1 MNLLFHHIQG
11 TEWIFGICRNI
22 FQSIQGFVVNELLVG
37 MLFAAS
43 SCSDLKFGNAFL
55 EKAPGADMTL
65 EQIFSSKLYA
75 ERELIG
81 AYASLRTCLT
91 VHSNNG
97 NYEFQSGGNKI
108 GWDNLDTMTDLM
120 QSHCTWGG
128 VIKTYYAGTY
138 NAEAENEGYG
148 KFGFHPDQEGA
159 WTGIRRAWIFINNV
173 DRVPDMTDEEKKV
186 RKGEARMIIALQ
198 MHEMLRHFG
207 GVPILDDYAT
217 PENEM
222 TADYSRKT
230 VRQCVDFIVN
240 MCDQA
245 AKELPWTVADADNGR
260 MTAAGALALK
270 ARVLQLAARP
280 LFNAST
286 PYLQAQEP
294 TAANKASVK
303 EDPAL
308 MTWLGSYTQE
318 NWQAVADAC
327 EDFFKKNTENGDAY
341 RMVMPQTNDAEG
353 YRQAFSTCYAD
364 RESPEIIIHTGR
376 AIPTYSNTYH
386 RFYFGLTD
394 QGQAGRGY
402 GGGCVTLNF
411 VDMFTAA
418 DGTPSDYRKWLSD
431 HGHDGTVYNNPFT
444 GKDPRLYETVLIAG
458 DRYRTR
464 CAETWIDGLE
474 HGSSANPKC
483 ATGFIIRKFLWDY
496 NDEFLNK
503 ATNSAYIRLPEL
515 YLMYAEALNELGRSE
530 EALSWLNKTRTRVGL
545 PEMTLPNAA
554 KLHSGQALP
563 DYPECSLK
571 GDKYLREEIL
581 DERAREFCF
590 EEVRWFDIAFWKRE
604 DLMRKIL
611 YGIQITRKSG
621 SFEEGNLVLTY
632 SDPSKMDQ
640 GRIWQDKFSPKW
652 FLSAFPSD
660 EINKGYGLVQNP
672 GW

>member
-1 MNLLFHHIQG
+1 MAAAA
-11 TEWIFGICRNI
+11 
-22 FQSIQGFVVNELLVG
+22 
-37 MLFAAS
+37 LFAAS
-43 SCSDLKFGNAFL
+43 SCSDLKFGNDFL

-97 NYEFQSGGNKI
+97 NYEFQNGGNKI

-138 NAEAENEGYG
+138 NAEAENEGSG
-148 KFGFHPDQEGA
+148 KFGFLPDQEGA

-240 MCDQA
+240 MCEQA

-303 EDPAL
+303 EDPGL
-308 MTWLGSYTQE
+308 MTWLGSYKQE

-604 DLMRKIL
+604 DLMRKLL

>member
-1 MNLLFHHIQG
+1 MAAAA
-11 TEWIFGICRNI
+11 
-22 FQSIQGFVVNELLVG
+22 
-37 MLFAAS
+37 LFAAS
-43 SCSDLKFGNAFL
+43 SCSDLKFGNDFL

-97 NYEFQSGGNKI
+97 NYEFQNGGNKI

-138 NAEAENEGYG
+138 NAEAENEGSG
-148 KFGFHPDQEGA
+148 KFGFLPDQEGA

-240 MCDQA
+240 MCEQA

-303 EDPAL
+303 EDPGL
-308 MTWLGSYTQE
+308 MTWLGSYKQE

-503 ATNSAYIRLPEL
+503 AANSAYIRLPEL
-515 YLMYAEALNELGRSE
+515 YLMYAEALNELGRSQ

>member
-1 MNLLFHHIQG
+1 MAAAA
-11 TEWIFGICRNI
+11 
-22 FQSIQGFVVNELLVG
+22 
-37 MLFAAS
+37 LFAAS
-43 SCSDLKFGNAFL
+43 SCSDLKFGNDFL

-97 NYEFQSGGNKI
+97 SYEFQNGGNKI

-138 NAEAENEGYG
+138 NAEVENEGSG
-148 KFGFHPDQEGA
+148 KFGFLPDQEGA

-240 MCDQA
+240 MCEQA

-303 EDPAL
+303 EDPGL
-308 MTWLGSYTQE
+308 MTWLGSYKQE

-515 YLMYAEALNELGRSE
+515 YLMYAEALNELGRSQ

>member
-1 MNLLFHHIQG
+1 MAAAA
-11 TEWIFGICRNI
+11 
-22 FQSIQGFVVNELLVG
+22 
-37 MLFAAS
+37 LFAAS
-43 SCSDLKFGNAFL
+43 SCSDLKFGNDFL

-97 NYEFQSGGNKI
+97 NYEFQNGGNKI

-138 NAEAENEGYG
+138 NAEAENEGSG
-148 KFGFHPDQEGA
+148 KFGFLPDQEGA

-217 PENEM
+217 PDNEM

-240 MCDQA
+240 MCEQA

-303 EDPAL
+303 EDPGL

-394 QGQAGRGY
+394 EGQAGRGY

-515 YLMYAEALNELGRSE
+515 YLMYAEALNELGRSQ

-563 DYPECSLK
+563 DYPECSLI

>member
-1 MNLLFHHIQG
+1 MAAAA
-11 TEWIFGICRNI
+11 
-22 FQSIQGFVVNELLVG
+22 
-37 MLFAAS
+37 LFAAS
-43 SCSDLKFGNAFL
+43 SCSDLKFGNDFL

-97 NYEFQSGGNKI
+97 NYEFQNGGNKI

-138 NAEAENEGYG
+138 NAEAENEGSG
-148 KFGFHPDQEGA
+148 KFGFLPDQEGA

-240 MCDQA
+240 MCEQA

-303 EDPAL
+303 EDPGL
-308 MTWLGSYTQE
+308 MTWLGSYKQE

-394 QGQAGRGY
+394 QGQTGRGY

-515 YLMYAEALNELGRSE
+515 YLMYAEALNELGRSQ

>member
-1 MNLLFHHIQG
+1 M
-11 TEWIFGICRNI
+11 
-22 FQSIQGFVVNELLVG
+22 VVAA
-37 MLFAAS
+37 LFAAS
-43 SCSDLKFGNAFL
+43 SCSDLKFGNDFL

-97 NYEFQSGGNKI
+97 NYEFQNGGNKI

-138 NAEAENEGYG
+138 NAEAENEGSG
-148 KFGFHPDQEGA
+148 KFGFLPDQEGA

-240 MCDQA
+240 MCEQA

-303 EDPAL
+303 EDPGL
-308 MTWLGSYTQE
+308 MTWLGSYKQE

-515 YLMYAEALNELGRSE
+515 YLMYAEALNELGRSQ

-563 DYPECSLK
+563 DYPECSLM

>member
-1 MNLLFHHIQG
+1 MAAAA
-11 TEWIFGICRNI
+11 
-22 FQSIQGFVVNELLVG
+22 
-37 MLFAAS
+37 LFAAS
-43 SCSDLKFGNAFL
+43 SCSDLKFGNDFL

-97 NYEFQSGGNKI
+97 SYEFQNGGNKI

-138 NAEAENEGYG
+138 NAEAENEGSG
-148 KFGFHPDQEGA
+148 KFGFLPDQEGA

-240 MCDQA
+240 MCEQA

-303 EDPAL
+303 EDPGL

-563 DYPECSLK
+563 DYPECSLQ

-604 DLMRKIL
+604 DLMRKLL

>member
-1 MNLLFHHIQG
+1 MAAAA
-11 TEWIFGICRNI
+11 
-22 FQSIQGFVVNELLVG
+22 
-37 MLFAAS
+37 LFAAS
-43 SCSDLKFGNAFL
+43 SCSDLKFGNDFL

-97 NYEFQSGGNKI
+97 NYEFQNGGNKI
-108 GWDNLDTMTDLM
+108 GWDNLDAMTDLM

-138 NAEAENEGYG
+138 NAEAENEGSG
-148 KFGFHPDQEGA
+148 KFGFLPDQEGA

-222 TADYSRKT
+222 TADYSRRT

-240 MCDQA
+240 MCVQA

-303 EDPAL
+303 EDPGL
-308 MTWLGSYTQE
+308 MTWLGSYKQE

-515 YLMYAEALNELGRSE
+515 YLMYAEALNELGRSQ

>member
-1 MNLLFHHIQG
+1 MAAAA
-11 TEWIFGICRNI
+11 
-22 FQSIQGFVVNELLVG
+22 
-37 MLFAAS
+37 LFAAS

-65 EQIFSSKLYA
+65 EQIFSSKLFA
-75 ERELIG
+75 ERELVG

-97 NYEFQSGGNKI
+97 RYEFQNGGNKI

-138 NAEAENEGYG
+138 NAEAENAGYG
-148 KFGFHPDQEGA
+148 KFGFFPDQEGA

-222 TADYSRKT
+222 TADYSRRT

-240 MCDQA
+240 MCEQA

-303 EDPAL
+303 EDPGL

-341 RMVMPQTNDAEG
+341 RLVMPQTNDAEG

-376 AIPTYSNTYH
+376 AIPTYYNTYH
-386 RFYFGLTD
+386 RMYFGLTD

-431 HGHDGTVYNNPFT
+431 HGHDGTVSNNPFT
-444 GKDPRLYETVLIAG
+444 RKDPRLYETVLIAG

-464 CAETWIDGLE
+464 CAETWVDGLE

-515 YLMYAEALNELGRSE
+515 YLMYAEALNELGRSQ

-554 KLHSGQALP
+554 RLHSGQTLP
-563 DYPECSLK
+563 DYPECNLQ

>member
-1 MNLLFHHIQG
+1 MAAAA
-11 TEWIFGICRNI
+11 
-22 FQSIQGFVVNELLVG
+22 
-37 MLFAAS
+37 LFAAS

-65 EQIFSSKLYA
+65 EQIFSSKLFA
-75 ERELIG
+75 ERELVG

-97 NYEFQSGGNKI
+97 RYEFQNGGNKI

-138 NAEAENEGYG
+138 NAEAENAGYG
-148 KFGFHPDQEGA
+148 KFGFLPDQEGA

-222 TADYSRKT
+222 TADYSRRT

-240 MCDQA
+240 MCEQA

-280 LFNAST
+280 LFHAST

-303 EDPAL
+303 EDPGL

-341 RMVMPQTNDAEG
+341 RLVMPQTNDAEG
-353 YRQAFSTCYAD
+353 YRLAFSTCYAD

-376 AIPTYSNTYH
+376 AIPTYYNTYH
-386 RFYFGLTD
+386 RMYFGLTD

-418 DGTPSDYRKWLSD
+418 DGTPSDYRKWLAD
-431 HGHDGTVYNNPFT
+431 HGHEGTLADNPFT

-464 CAETWIDGLE
+464 CAETWVDGLE
-474 HGSSANPKC
+474 HGSAANPKC
-483 ATGFIIRKFLWDY
+483 ATGFLIRKFLWDY

-515 YLMYAEALNELGRSE
+515 YLMYAEALNELGRSQ

-554 KLHSGQALP
+554 RLHSGQTLP
-563 DYPECSLK
+563 DYPECNLQ

>member
-1 MNLLFHHIQG
+1 MAAAA
-11 TEWIFGICRNI
+11 
-22 FQSIQGFVVNELLVG
+22 
-37 MLFAAS
+37 LFAAS
-43 SCSDLKFGNAFL
+43 SCSDLKFGNDFL

-97 NYEFQSGGNKI
+97 NYEFQNGGNKI

-138 NAEAENEGYG
+138 NAEAENEGSG
-148 KFGFHPDQEGA
+148 KFGFLPDQEGA

-240 MCDQA
+240 MCEQA

-303 EDPAL
+303 EDPGL
-308 MTWLGSYTQE
+308 MTWLGSYKQE

-515 YLMYAEALNELGRSE
+515 YLMYAEALNELGRSQ

-563 DYPECSLK
+563 DYPECSLQ

-621 SFEEGNLVLTY
+621 SFEEGNLVITY

>member
-1 MNLLFHHIQG
+1 MAAA
-11 TEWIFGICRNI
+11 
-22 FQSIQGFVVNELLVG
+22 V
-37 MLFAAS
+37 LFAAS
-43 SCSDLKFGNAFL
+43 SCSDLKFGNDFL

-97 NYEFQSGGNKI
+97 NYEFQNGGNKI

-138 NAEAENEGYG
+138 NAEAENEGSG
-148 KFGFHPDQEGA
+148 KFGFLPDQEGA

-240 MCDQA
+240 MCEQA

-303 EDPAL
+303 EDPGL
-308 MTWLGSYTQE
+308 MTWLGSYKQE

-515 YLMYAEALNELGRSE
+515 YLMYAEALNELGRSQ

-563 DYPECSLK
+563 DYPECSLQ

>member
-1 MNLLFHHIQG
+1 MAAAA
-11 TEWIFGICRNI
+11 
-22 FQSIQGFVVNELLVG
+22 
-37 MLFAAS
+37 LFAAS
-43 SCSDLKFGNAFL
+43 SCSDLKFGNDFL

-97 NYEFQSGGNKI
+97 NYEFQNGGNKI
-108 GWDNLDTMTDLM
+108 GWDNLDAMTDLM

-138 NAEAENEGYG
+138 NAEAENEGSG
-148 KFGFHPDQEGA
+148 KFGFLPDQEGA

-222 TADYSRKT
+222 TADYSRRT

-240 MCDQA
+240 MCEQA
-245 AKELPWTVADADNGR
+245 AKELPWTIADADNGR

-303 EDPAL
+303 EDPGL
-308 MTWLGSYTQE
+308 MTWLGSYKQE

-515 YLMYAEALNELGRSE
+515 YLMYAEALNELGRSQ

>member
-1 MNLLFHHIQG
+1 MAAA
-11 TEWIFGICRNI
+11 
-22 FQSIQGFVVNELLVG
+22 V
-37 MLFAAS
+37 LFAAS

-97 NYEFQSGGNKI
+97 NYEFQNGGNKI

-240 MCDQA
+240 LCDQA

-554 KLHSGQALP
+554 KFHSGQALP
-563 DYPECSLK
+563 DYPECSLQ

-604 DLMRKIL
+604 DLMRKLL

>member
-1 MNLLFHHIQG
+1 MAAAA
-11 TEWIFGICRNI
+11 
-22 FQSIQGFVVNELLVG
+22 
-37 MLFAAS
+37 LFAAS
-43 SCSDLKFGNAFL
+43 SCSDLKFGNDFL

-97 NYEFQSGGNKI
+97 SYEFQNGGNKI

-138 NAEAENEGYG
+138 NAEAENEGSG
-148 KFGFHPDQEGA
+148 KFGFLPDQEGA

-173 DRVPDMTDEEKKV
+173 DRVPDMTKEEKKV

-240 MCDQA
+240 MCEQA

-303 EDPAL
+303 EDPGL
-308 MTWLGSYTQE
+308 MTWLGSYKQE

-327 EDFFKKNTENGDAY
+327 EDFFKKNTKNGDAY

-515 YLMYAEALNELGRSE
+515 YLMYAEALNELGRSQ

-563 DYPECSLK
+563 DYPECSLQ

-621 SFEEGNLVLTY
+621 SFEDGNLVLTY
-632 SDPSKMDQ
+632 SGPSKMDQ

>member
-1 MNLLFHHIQG
+1 MMKK
-11 TEWIFGICRNI
+11 IFTNI
-22 FQSIQGFVVNELLVG
+22 
-37 MLFAAS
+37 MAAAALFAAS
-43 SCSDLKFGNAFL
+43 SCSDLKFGNDFL

-97 NYEFQSGGNKI
+97 SYEFQNGGNKI

-138 NAEAENEGYG
+138 NAEAENEGSG
-148 KFGFHPDQEGA
+148 KFGFLPDQEGA

-240 MCDQA
+240 MCEQA

-303 EDPAL
+303 EDPGL

-515 YLMYAEALNELGRSE
+515 YLMYAEALNELGRSQ

>member
-1 MNLLFHHIQG
+1 MAAAA
-11 TEWIFGICRNI
+11 
-22 FQSIQGFVVNELLVG
+22 
-37 MLFAAS
+37 LFAAS

-65 EQIFSSKLYA
+65 EQIFSSKLFA
-75 ERELIG
+75 ERELVG

-97 NYEFQSGGNKI
+97 RYEFQNGGNKI

-138 NAEAENEGYG
+138 NAEAENAGYG
-148 KFGFHPDQEGA
+148 KFGFFPDQEGA

-173 DRVPDMTDEEKKV
+173 DRVPDMTDEEKTV

-222 TADYSRKT
+222 TADYSRRT

-240 MCDQA
+240 MCEQA

-303 EDPAL
+303 EDPGL

-341 RMVMPQTNDAEG
+341 RLVMPQTNDAEG

-376 AIPTYSNTYH
+376 AIPTYYNTYH
-386 RFYFGLTD
+386 RMYFGLTD

-418 DGTPSDYRKWLSD
+418 DGTPSDYRKWLAD
-431 HGHDGTVYNNPFT
+431 HGHEGTLADNPFT

-464 CAETWIDGLE
+464 CAETWVDGLE

-515 YLMYAEALNELGRSE
+515 YLMYAEALNELGRSQ

-554 KLHSGQALP
+554 RLHSGQNLP
-563 DYPECSLK
+563 DYPECNLQ

>member
-1 MNLLFHHIQG
+1 MAAAA
-11 TEWIFGICRNI
+11 
-22 FQSIQGFVVNELLVG
+22 
-37 MLFAAS
+37 LFAAS

-97 NYEFQSGGNKI
+97 QYEFQNGGNKI

-280 LFNAST
+280 LFNALT

-303 EDPAL
+303 EDPGL
-308 MTWLGSYTQE
+308 MTWLGSYRQE
-318 NWQAVADAC
+318 NWQDVADAC

-604 DLMRKIL
+604 DLMRKLL

>member
-1 MNLLFHHIQG
+1 MAAAA
-11 TEWIFGICRNI
+11 
-22 FQSIQGFVVNELLVG
+22 
-37 MLFAAS
+37 LFAAS

-81 AYASLRTCLT
+81 AYASLRTCPT

-303 EDPAL
+303 EDPGL

-418 DGTPSDYRKWLSD
+418 DGTPSDYRKWLSE

-563 DYPECSLK
+563 DYPECSLQ

-604 DLMRKIL
+604 DLMRKLL

-621 SFEEGNLVLTY
+621 SFEEGNLVLSY

>member
-1 MNLLFHHIQG
+1 MMKK
-11 TEWIFGICRNI
+11 IFINI
-22 FQSIQGFVVNELLVG
+22 
-37 MLFAAS
+37 MAAAALFAAS
-43 SCSDLKFGNAFL
+43 SCSDLKFGNDFL

-97 NYEFQSGGNKI
+97 NYEFQNGGNKI

-138 NAEAENEGYG
+138 NAEAENEGSG
-148 KFGFHPDQEGA
+148 KFGFLPDQEGA

-240 MCDQA
+240 MCEQA

-303 EDPAL
+303 EDPGL
-308 MTWLGSYTQE
+308 MTWLGSYKQE

-515 YLMYAEALNELGRSE
+515 YLMYAEALNELGRSQ

-563 DYPECSLK
+563 DYPECSLM

>member
-1 MNLLFHHIQG
+1 MAAAA
-11 TEWIFGICRNI
+11 
-22 FQSIQGFVVNELLVG
+22 
-37 MLFAAS
+37 LFAAS
-43 SCSDLKFGNAFL
+43 SCSDLKFGNDFL

-97 NYEFQSGGNKI
+97 NYEFQNGGNKI

-138 NAEAENEGYG
+138 NAEAENEGSG
-148 KFGFHPDQEGA
+148 KFGFLPDQEGA

-230 VRQCVDFIVN
+230 VKQCVDFIVN
-240 MCDQA
+240 MCEQA

-303 EDPAL
+303 EDPGL
-308 MTWLGSYTQE
+308 MTWLGSYKQE

-515 YLMYAEALNELGRSE
+515 YLMYAEALNELGRSQ
-530 EALSWLNKTRTRVGL
+530 EALSWLNKTRSRVGL

-563 DYPECSLK
+563 DYPECSLQ

>member
-1 MNLLFHHIQG
+1 MAAAA
-11 TEWIFGICRNI
+11 
-22 FQSIQGFVVNELLVG
+22 
-37 MLFAAS
+37 LFAAS
-43 SCSDLKFGNAFL
+43 SCSDLKFGNDFL

-97 NYEFQSGGNKI
+97 NYEFQNGGNKI

-138 NAEAENEGYG
+138 NAEAENEGSG
-148 KFGFHPDQEGA
+148 KFGFLPDQEGA

-240 MCDQA
+240 MCEQA

-303 EDPAL
+303 EDPGL
-308 MTWLGSYTQE
+308 MTWLGSYKQE

-418 DGTPSDYRKWLSD
+418 DGTSSDYRKWLSD

-515 YLMYAEALNELGRSE
+515 YLMYAEALNELGRSQ

>member
-1 MNLLFHHIQG
+1 MAAA
-11 TEWIFGICRNI
+11 
-22 FQSIQGFVVNELLVG
+22 V
-37 MLFAAS
+37 LFAAS

-97 NYEFQSGGNKI
+97 NYEFQNGGNKI

-120 QSHCTWGG
+120 QSHCSWGG

-222 TADYSRKT
+222 TADYSRRT

-240 MCDQA
+240 LCDQA

-303 EDPAL
+303 EDPGL

-554 KLHSGQALP
+554 KLHSGQVLP
-563 DYPECSLK
+563 DYPECSLQ

-604 DLMRKIL
+604 DLMRKLL

>member
-1 MNLLFHHIQG
+1 MAAAA
-11 TEWIFGICRNI
+11 
-22 FQSIQGFVVNELLVG
+22 
-37 MLFAAS
+37 LFAAS
-43 SCSDLKFGNAFL
+43 SCSDLKFGNDFL

-97 NYEFQSGGNKI
+97 SYEFQNGGNKI

-138 NAEAENEGYG
+138 NAEAENEGSG
-148 KFGFHPDQEGA
+148 KFGFLPDQEGA

-240 MCDQA
+240 MCEQA

-303 EDPAL
+303 EDPGL
-308 MTWLGSYTQE
+308 MTWLGSYKQE

-563 DYPECSLK
+563 DYPECSLQ

-604 DLMRKIL
+604 DLMRKLL

>member
-1 MNLLFHHIQG
+1 MAAAA
-11 TEWIFGICRNI
+11 
-22 FQSIQGFVVNELLVG
+22 
-37 MLFAAS
+37 LFAAS

-97 NYEFQSGGNKI
+97 QYEFQNGGNKI

-222 TADYSRKT
+222 TADYSRRT

-303 EDPAL
+303 EDPGL
-308 MTWLGSYTQE
+308 MIWLGSYTQE

-341 RMVMPQTNDAEG
+341 RMVLPQTNDAEG

-545 PEMTLPNAA
+545 PEMTLLNAA
-554 KLHSGQALP
+554 KIHSGQALP
-563 DYPECSLK
+563 DYPECSLQ

-604 DLMRKIL
+604 DLMRKLL

>member
-1 MNLLFHHIQG
+1 MAAAA
-11 TEWIFGICRNI
+11 
-22 FQSIQGFVVNELLVG
+22 
-37 MLFAAS
+37 LFAAS
-43 SCSDLKFGNAFL
+43 SCSDLKFGNDFL

-97 NYEFQSGGNKI
+97 NYEFQNGGNKI

-138 NAEAENEGYG
+138 NAEAENEGSG
-148 KFGFHPDQEGA
+148 KFGFLPDQEGA

-207 GVPILDDYAT
+207 GVPILEDYAT

-240 MCDQA
+240 MCEQA

-303 EDPAL
+303 EDPGL
-308 MTWLGSYTQE
+308 MTWLGSYKQE

-515 YLMYAEALNELGRSE
+515 YLMYAEALNELGRSQ

-563 DYPECSLK
+563 DYPECSLM

>member
-1 MNLLFHHIQG
+1 MAAAA
-11 TEWIFGICRNI
+11 
-22 FQSIQGFVVNELLVG
+22 
-37 MLFAAS
+37 LFAAS
-43 SCSDLKFGNAFL
+43 SCSDLKFGNDFL

-97 NYEFQSGGNKI
+97 NYEFQNGGNKI

-222 TADYSRKT
+222 TADYSRRT

-303 EDPAL
+303 EDPGL
-308 MTWLGSYTQE
+308 MTWLGSYKQE

-376 AIPTYSNTYH
+376 AIPTYYNTYH
-386 RFYFGLTD
+386 RMYFGLTD

-515 YLMYAEALNELGRSE
+515 YLMYAEALNELGRSQ

-563 DYPECSLK
+563 DYPECGLQ

-632 SDPSKMDQ
+632 SYPSKMDQ

>member
-1 MNLLFHHIQG
+1 MAAAA
-11 TEWIFGICRNI
+11 
-22 FQSIQGFVVNELLVG
+22 
-37 MLFAAS
+37 LFAAS

-97 NYEFQSGGNKI
+97 NYEFQNGGNKI

-222 TADYSRKT
+222 TADYSRRT

-515 YLMYAEALNELGRSE
+515 YLIYAEALNELGRSE

-554 KLHSGQALP
+554 KIHSEQALP
-563 DYPECSLK
+563 DYPECSLQ

-604 DLMRKIL
+604 DLMRKLL

>member
-1 MNLLFHHIQG
+1 MAAAA
-11 TEWIFGICRNI
+11 
-22 FQSIQGFVVNELLVG
+22 
-37 MLFAAS
+37 LFAAS

-97 NYEFQSGGNKI
+97 NYEFQNGGNKI

-222 TADYSRKT
+222 TADYSRRT

-303 EDPAL
+303 EDPGL

-341 RMVMPQTNDAEG
+341 RMVLPQTNDAEG

-515 YLMYAEALNELGRSE
+515 YLIYAEALNELGRSE

-554 KLHSGQALP
+554 KIHSEQALP

-590 EEVRWFDIAFWKRE
+590 EEVRWFDIAFWKRD
-604 DLMRKIL
+604 DLMRKLL

>member
-1 MNLLFHHIQG
+1 MAAAA
-11 TEWIFGICRNI
+11 
-22 FQSIQGFVVNELLVG
+22 
-37 MLFAAS
+37 LFAAS

-97 NYEFQSGGNKI
+97 NYEFQNGGNKI

-222 TADYSRKT
+222 TADYSRRT

-563 DYPECSLK
+563 DYPECSLQ

-604 DLMRKIL
+604 DLMRKLL

-632 SDPSKMDQ
+632 SDPSKMDH

>member
-1 MNLLFHHIQG
+1 MAAAA
-11 TEWIFGICRNI
+11 
-22 FQSIQGFVVNELLVG
+22 
-37 MLFAAS
+37 LFAAS
-43 SCSDLKFGNAFL
+43 SCSDLKFGNDFL

-97 NYEFQSGGNKI
+97 NYEFQNGGNKI

-138 NAEAENEGYG
+138 NAEAENEGSG
-148 KFGFHPDQEGA
+148 KFGFLPDQEGA

-240 MCDQA
+240 MCEQA

-303 EDPAL
+303 EDSGL
-308 MTWLGSYTQE
+308 MTWLGSYKQE

-341 RMVMPQTNDAEG
+341 RMVMPQTNDVEG

-515 YLMYAEALNELGRSE
+515 YLMYAEALNELGRSQ

-563 DYPECSLK
+563 DYPECSLQ

-590 EEVRWFDIAFWKRE
+590 EEVRWFDIAFWKRG

>member
-1 MNLLFHHIQG
+1 MAAA
-11 TEWIFGICRNI
+11 
-22 FQSIQGFVVNELLVG
+22 V
-37 MLFAAS
+37 LFAAS
-43 SCSDLKFGNAFL
+43 SCSDLKFGNDFL

-97 NYEFQSGGNKI
+97 SYEFQNGGNKI

-138 NAEAENEGYG
+138 NAEAENEGSG
-148 KFGFHPDQEGA
+148 KFGFLPDQEGA

-240 MCDQA
+240 MCEQA

-303 EDPAL
+303 EDPGL

-515 YLMYAEALNELGRSE
+515 YLMYAEALNELGRSQ

>member
-1 MNLLFHHIQG
+1 MMKK
-11 TEWIFGICRNI
+11 IFTNI
-22 FQSIQGFVVNELLVG
+22 
-37 MLFAAS
+37 MAAAALFAAS
-43 SCSDLKFGNAFL
+43 SCSDLKFGNDFL

-97 NYEFQSGGNKI
+97 NYEFQNGGNKI

-138 NAEAENEGYG
+138 NAEAENEGSG
-148 KFGFHPDQEGA
+148 KFGFLPDQEGA

-240 MCDQA
+240 MCEQA

-303 EDPAL
+303 EDPGL
-308 MTWLGSYTQE
+308 MTWLGSYKQE

-515 YLMYAEALNELGRSE
+515 YLMYAEALNELGRSQ

>member
-1 MNLLFHHIQG
+1 MAAAA
-11 TEWIFGICRNI
+11 
-22 FQSIQGFVVNELLVG
+22 
-37 MLFAAS
+37 LFAAS

-97 NYEFQSGGNKI
+97 NYEFQNGGNKI

-120 QSHCTWGG
+120 QSHCSWGG

-222 TADYSRKT
+222 TADYSRRT

-286 PYLQAQEP
+286 PYLLAQEP

-303 EDPAL
+303 EDPGL

-563 DYPECSLK
+563 DYPECSLQ

-604 DLMRKIL
+604 DLMRKLL

>member
-1 MNLLFHHIQG
+1 MAAAA
-11 TEWIFGICRNI
+11 
-22 FQSIQGFVVNELLVG
+22 
-37 MLFAAS
+37 LFAAS
-43 SCSDLKFGNAFL
+43 SCSDLKFGNDFL

-97 NYEFQSGGNKI
+97 NYEFQNGGNKI

-138 NAEAENEGYG
+138 NAEAENEGSG
-148 KFGFHPDQEGA
+148 KFGFLPDQEGA

-240 MCDQA
+240 MCEQA

-303 EDPAL
+303 EDPGL
-308 MTWLGSYTQE
+308 MTWLGSYKQE

-515 YLMYAEALNELGRSE
+515 YLMYAEALNELGRSK

-563 DYPECSLK
+563 DYPECSLQ

-621 SFEEGNLVLTY
+621 SFEEDNLVLTY

>member
-1 MNLLFHHIQG
+1 MAAAA
-11 TEWIFGICRNI
+11 
-22 FQSIQGFVVNELLVG
+22 
-37 MLFAAS
+37 LFAAS

-65 EQIFSSKLYA
+65 EQIFSSKLFA
-75 ERELIG
+75 ERELVG

-97 NYEFQSGGNKI
+97 RYEFQNGGNKI

-138 NAEAENEGYG
+138 NAEAENAGYG
-148 KFGFHPDQEGA
+148 KFGFFPDQEGA

-222 TADYSRKT
+222 TADYSRRT

-240 MCDQA
+240 MCEQA

-303 EDPAL
+303 EDPGL

-327 EDFFKKNTENGDAY
+327 EDFFKKNTENGDVY
-341 RMVMPQTNDAEG
+341 KLVMPQTNDAEG

-376 AIPTYSNTYH
+376 AIPTYYNTYH
-386 RFYFGLTD
+386 RMYFGLTD

-418 DGTPSDYRKWLSD
+418 DGTPSDYRKWLAD
-431 HGHDGTVYNNPFT
+431 HGHEGTLADNPFT

-464 CAETWIDGLE
+464 CAETWVDGLE

-515 YLMYAEALNELGRSE
+515 YLMYAEALNELGRSQ

-554 KLHSGQALP
+554 RLHSGQTLP
-563 DYPECSLK
+563 DYPECNLQ

>member
-1 MNLLFHHIQG
+1 MAAA
-11 TEWIFGICRNI
+11 
-22 FQSIQGFVVNELLVG
+22 V
-37 MLFAAS
+37 LFAAS

-303 EDPAL
+303 EDPRL

-530 EALSWLNKTRTRVGL
+530 EALSWLNKTRIRVGL

-563 DYPECSLK
+563 DYPECSLQ

-590 EEVRWFDIAFWKRE
+590 EEVRWFDIAFWKRV
-604 DLMRKIL
+604 DLMRKLL

>member
-1 MNLLFHHIQG
+1 MAAAA
-11 TEWIFGICRNI
+11 
-22 FQSIQGFVVNELLVG
+22 
-37 MLFAAS
+37 LFAAS

-97 NYEFQSGGNKI
+97 RYEFQNGGNKI

-222 TADYSRKT
+222 TADYSRRT
-230 VRQCVDFIVN
+230 VRQCVDFIVAL
-240 MCDQA
+240 CDQA

-303 EDPAL
+303 EEPAL

-554 KLHSGQALP
+554 KLHSRQALP
-563 DYPECSLK
+563 DYPECSLQ

-604 DLMRKIL
+604 DLMRKLL

>member
-1 MNLLFHHIQG
+1 MAAAA
-11 TEWIFGICRNI
+11 
-22 FQSIQGFVVNELLVG
+22 
-37 MLFAAS
+37 LFAAS

-97 NYEFQSGGNKI
+97 RYEFQNGGNKI

-138 NAEAENEGYG
+138 NAEAENAGYG
-148 KFGFHPDQEGA
+148 KFGFFPDQEGA

-222 TADYSRKT
+222 TADYSRRT

-240 MCDQA
+240 MCEQA

-303 EDPAL
+303 EDPGL

-341 RMVMPQTNDAEG
+341 RLVMPQTNDAEG

-376 AIPTYSNTYH
+376 AIPTYYNTYH
-386 RFYFGLTD
+386 RMYFGLTD

-418 DGTPSDYRKWLSD
+418 DGTPSDYRKWLAD
-431 HGHDGTVYNNPFT
+431 HGHEGTLADNPFT

-464 CAETWIDGLE
+464 CAETWVDGLE

-515 YLMYAEALNELGRSE
+515 YLMYAEALNELGRSQ

-554 KLHSGQALP
+554 RLHSGQDLP
-563 DYPECSLK
+563 DYPECNLQ